1 LINILGVN
9 RVPNQPLLL
18 HAGLFDQRFLF
29 SLKESM
35 PIFQFLPHR
44 CSDQAQGK
52 TTLSLG
58 LMLVSGVLLSS
69 LVACSN
75 APTAPN
81 NTATS
86 GATVQTAN
94 SGMNASLNAKPELL
108 LQRLSWGINPSSAQ
122 LVNKIGATAY
132 IQQQLQLAPMTG
144 VAMPQAIQDQI
155 AALQISQKSMVDI
168 ATELELMRQASDD
181 SGAKEE
187 ARKAYREQLNRLDKE
202 SQSRAILRAIY
213 SPQQLQEQLCW
224 FWFNHF
230 NVFQGKANIRA
241 MLGDYEE
248 QAIRPHVLG
257 HFRELLS
264 ATAHHPAMLRYLDN
278 EQNAVNHPNE
288 NYAREIME
296 LHSMGVDGGYTQ
308 RDVQELARILT
319 GVGFNM
325 KREGPPKLGK
335 LQDQYVR
342 RGLFEFNP
350 RRHDYGDK
358 QFLGHTIK
366 GRGLAELNEALDILS
381 SHPST
386 AHFISKKLALFF
398 VSDTP
403 SPALV
408 DSMAQTYLATNG
420 DIKAILL
427 TMMNSDEFAQS
438 LGHQFKDPQHYVF
451 SALRLAYDDKPILNT
466 GPVINWLSRLGQP
479 RYGKLTPD
487 GYSLTSTAWD
497 SPGQM
502 TTRFEIAKTIGNG
515 SAGLFKSDSGTEVA
529 GFPKLSNALYFDYW
543 QKIVSANTLKSLD
556 QANSPQEWN
565 TLLLASPEMMSR

>member
-1 LINILGVN
+1 MPFPQLMSHPIYKPTQLA
-9 RVPNQPLLL
+9 LLL
-18 HAGLFDQRFLF
+18 
-29 SLKESM
+29 
-35 PIFQFLPHR
+35 
-44 CSDQAQGK
+44 CSGI
-52 TTLSLG
+52 
-58 LMLVSGVLLSS
+58 LLSS
-69 LVACSN
+69 LVACST
-75 APTAPN
+75 APTANKPAPAAPTSTQNGYSSTSALVNPN
-81 NTATS
+81 VIA
-86 GATVQTAN
+86 Q
-94 SGMNASLNAKPELL
+94 PELL
-108 LQRLSWGINPSSAQ
+108 MQRLSWGINPSSAQ
-122 LVNKIGATAY
+122 VLKAIGPAAY
-132 IQQQLQLAPMTG
+132 VQQQLQLAPMTG
-144 VAMPQAIQDQI
+144 PGMPKAIQDQI
-155 AALQISQKSMVDI
+155 AAMQISQKDMVTI
-168 ATELELMRQASDD
+168 AMELEQMRQANDD
-181 SGAKEE
+181 ANAKEE
-187 ARKAYREQLNRLDKE
+187 SRKAYREQLNRLDKE

-213 SPQQLQEQLCW
+213 SPQQLQEQMCW

-241 MLGDYEE
+241 MLGDYEDK
-248 QAIRPHVLG
+248 AIRPHALG
-257 HFRELLS
+257 HFRELLD
-264 ATAHHPAMLRYLDN
+264 ATSHHPAMLRYLDN
-278 EQNAVNHPNE
+278 EQNAINHPNE

-325 KREGPPKLGK
+325 KNDGPPKLGQF
-335 LQDQYVR
+335 QDQYVR

-350 RRHDYGDK
+350 RRHDYGTK
-358 QFLGHTIK
+358 VFLGHTIK
-366 GRGLAELNEALDILS
+366 GRGLGELNEALDILAT
-381 SHPST
+381 HPST
-386 AHFISKKLALFF
+386 AHFVSKKLAMFF

-427 TMMNSDEFAQS
+427 TMFNSDEFAKS

-451 SALRLAYDDKPILNT
+451 SSLRLAYDDRAILNT

-487 GYSLTSTAWD
+487 GYSLSSSAWD

-515 SAGLFKSDSGTEVA
+515 SAGLFKSDSGNEVA

-543 QKIVSANTLKSLD
+543 QKSLSANTLKTLD

-565 TLLLASPEMMSR
+565 TLLLASPEMMNR